1 MKNLKLNLL
10 CFFLFFTL
18 GNAVNAQVSSI
29 PFTAALDS
37 FAPITGVIIDS
48 PNADDQAYSNI
59 PIGFNFDF
67 AGSIH
72 SSIIVSCNGYIQLD
86 SFPTSNFVNI
96 LGGNYNNRIAALGA
110 DLKHSNPNASLQYT
124 TVGTAPD
131 RVCIIQWL
139 HYSYFGS
146 NIGDLN
152 FQIRLHETSNCISFV
167 YGANTYS
174 TNNFQTQIGLRGTTS
189 ADFIVLGDTTCNW
202 ADAYPFPTITTTF
215 PISTS
220 CSMPPGFAFYFG
232 ACGYGPGVNF
242 SYLTGTVFNDA
253 DGNGTKGSGELPIA
267 NHVVNINPG
276 NYYVSSDGNGD
287 YTFFFVDSTIT
298 YSLNTIPITWWNN
311 TTPLSLSV
319 SPLSQS
325 CSGNNFGFRQI
336 PGIHEVGIHC
346 PSWGVRPAQ
355 PEPMPI
361 SYYNHGTSIESDTIV
376 FIMDSLYSFIS
387 ANPAPLSVNGQTI
400 TWVYPPIAPGQSGNI
415 QLMLMPDSSGVLG
428 NYMNSTL
435 SIGPLSDT
443 LPSNNTLFL
452 HQLIT
457 LAWDPN
463 DKIAMPSGRIQ
474 AGDDITYTIRF
485 QNTGNA
491 TAYNVT
497 IKDTLDQKHDLMS
510 FEILGTSHP
519 LNFNMSGNG
528 IATFTFFN
536 IQLPDSGSNYEGSN
550 GFVTYRLKSQ
560 SNLQPMSI
568 INNQAGII
576 FDWNPPVMTNITSD
590 TIDFIQS
597 IQDVEVMLN
606 FVKANPNPSSGQVV
620 FRFSE
625 NYNLKGVLQLFS
637 TDGKLVYR
645 HPAISSTEVIELS
658 MLSAGV
664 YIATIQ
670 TAEKIFKARIVIQK

>member
-10 CFFLFFTL
+10 CFFLLITL
-18 GNAVNAQVSSI
+18 GNIVNAQVSSI

-67 AGSIH
+67 AGSTH
-72 SSIIVSCNGYIQLD
+72 SSMIVSCNGYIQLD
-86 SFPTSNFVNI
+86 TFPNSLFVNI

-110 DLKHSNPNASLQYT
+110 DLKNSSSNASLQYT
-124 TVGTAPD
+124 TIGTAPD
-131 RVCIIQWL
+131 RICIIQWL
-139 HYSYFGS
+139 HYSYFGGFT
-146 NIGDLN
+146 GDLN
-152 FQIRLHETSNCISFV
+152 FQIRLYETSNCIRFV

-174 TNNFQTQIGLRGTTS
+174 TNNFQTQIGLRGTS
-189 ADFIVLGDTTCNW
+189 SSDFIVLGDTTCNW

-220 CSMPPGFAFYFG
+220 CSMPPGFAFHFG
-232 ACGYGPGVNF
+232 ACGNTPGVNF

-253 DGNGTKGSGELPIA
+253 DGSGTKDPGELPIA
-267 NHVVNINPG
+267 NHLVNINPG

-287 YTFFFVDSTIT
+287 YTFFFVDSTVT
-298 YSLNTIPITWWNN
+298 YTLNTAPITWRNN
-311 TTPLSLSV
+311 TTPLSISV
-319 SPLSQS
+319 TPLSQS
-325 CSGNNFGFRQI
+325 CSGNDFGFQLI

-355 PEPMPI
+355 AEPMPI
-361 SYYNHGTSIESDTIV
+361 SYYNNGTSIESDTIV
-376 FIMDSLYSFIS
+376 FVMDSLYSFIS

-400 TWVYPPIAPGQSGNI
+400 TWVYPPLAPGQNGNI

-435 SIGPLSDT
+435 SIGPLNDT
-443 LPSNNTLFL
+443 IPSNNTLSL

-474 AGDDITYTIRF
+474 AGDDIIYTIRF

-497 IKDTLDQKHDLMS
+497 IKDTLDLKHDLMS
-510 FEILGTSHP
+510 FEILGSSHP

-528 IATFTFFN
+528 VATFTFFN

-550 GFVTYRLKSQ
+550 GFVTYRLKSH
-560 SNLQPMSI
+560 SNLQPMTI

-590 TIDFIQS
+590 TVDFVLS
-597 IQDVEVMLN
+597 IQGLEVVLN
-606 FVKANPNPSSGQVV
+606 MVKASPNPTNGQVV

-625 NYNLKGVLQLFS
+625 NNILNGILQIFS
-637 TDGKLVYR
+637 TDGRLVYR
-645 HPAISSTEVIELS
+645 HPSITSTEAIDLS

-664 YIATIQ
+664 YTATIQ
-670 TAEKIFKARIVIQK
+670 TAEKNYTARIVIQ